1 MVCDSFN
8 FELNKEIEYL
18 YNRCWDEELSE
29 DNQYNLEDYAEKV
42 TKKYGWDKVY
52 HAACNYFY
60 TNCLGP
66 ESVIN
71 FAHLYWIYGWHEY
84 SIANPYEFLG
94 YFYFRIDMDTERYDE
109 ADILDSLATS
119 ILPKSGCKEA
129 DLYNNPN
136 YLPETDP
143 MLLEAVEMYKN
154 ISKAVLGET

>member
-1 MVCDSFN
+1 
-8 FELNKEIEYL
+8 
-18 YNRCWDEELSE
+18 
-29 DNQYNLEDYAEKV
+29 
-42 TKKYGWDKVY
+42 
-52 HAACNYFY
+52 
-60 TNCLGP
+60 
-66 ESVIN
+66 
-71 FAHLYWIYGWHEY
+71 
-84 SIANPYEFLG
+84 
-94 YFYFRIDMDTERYDE
+94 MDTEKYDE